1 MLSGSA
7 SRERGSGSASRER
20 GSGSASRERGSGSVS
35 RERATG
41 LIERRPL
48 EQPVIAIAHLNQ
60 LAAASRLAVQ
70 LCAALVREQASVAAL
85 VTIDNPAGSTEAE
98 SALSRMLEA
107 GVRQAV
113 MVRKPERD
121 VSTALV
127 HGLDQLS
134 GVSWV
139 VALGNALPQLF
150 KPYFTVVV
158 TGHRRTLTG
167 AEPLILQA
175 ELEVTAPGEE
185 LATLLARRFIDGR

>member
-1 MLSGSA
+1 MKRGLPTVSGA
-7 SRERGSGSASRER
+7 PSRDHAIPL
-20 GSGSASRERGSGSVS
+20 A
-35 RERATG
+35 
-41 LIERRPL
+41 ERRAL
-48 EQPVIAIAHLNQ
+48 ERPVIAIAHLNQ

-85 VTIDNPAGSTEAE
+85 VTIDNPAGAQEAE

-121 VSTALV
+121 VSTALTRA
-127 HGLDQLS
+127 LDQMTDI
-134 GVSWV
+134 SWI

-185 LATLLARRFIDGR
+185 LATLLARRLIDAR